1 MSHLMESGELS
12 LEDVREAEDLLKS
25 SVKRRKP
32 SMMVP
37 LDGNAGMDRSVDA
50 ASLAIDSS
58 MCGVMAVEP
67 DAAAQCGANAVPA
80 MDACVD

>member
-1 MSHLMESGELS
+1 
-12 LEDVREAEDLLKS
+12 
-25 SVKRRKP
+25 
-32 SMMVP
+32 MMFP
-37 LDGNAGMDRSVDA
+37 LDRNAGMDRSVDA